1 MLQITTMETALNF
14 PISKNFK
21 NNSNRFMVSW
31 WGTNSYFNNKQIQIC
46 DIEIMTS
53 AYDSSGLFGSK
64 VG

>member
-1 MLQITTMETALNF
+1 
-14 PISKNFK
+14 
-21 NNSNRFMVSW
+21 MVSW